1 MFEIT
6 ADDIAALGDSDLRSL
21 VALLCESEMRRR
33 AKPVSAVTW
42 GGDQNASDG
51 GLDVRVDLPRR
62 TKLQGFVPRA
72 ATGFQVKKS
81 DMRSRG
87 IAVEMR
93 PKGKIRAAIRDLA
106 KQSGAYI
113 IVSSNGSVS
122 DLALRKRREAM
133 AAAVKGM
140 TGARALALDFYD
152 RGRVATW
159 VRDNPGL
166 IPWVRQKIGKSIQG
180 WRSYGAWAYA
190 AEDVK
195 ATYLLDDML
204 RIHTGKR
211 EGGNGVS
218 AADGLTS
225 IRDVLREPRKAVRIV
240 GLSGVGKTRFVQAL
254 FDHRVGKRSLDPSIA
269 IYTNMSDDPDP
280 QPVGLASDMVASGTR
295 AVLVVDNCPPDLHR
309 RLAEVCRSASSLL
322 SLVTIEYDIRDDDPE
337 ETDVFRLEPSSV
349 ELIEKLVRARFK
361 TISQVDGRTIATFS
375 GGNAR
380 IALALAG
387 TVGKNDTL
395 AGLTDAELFERLFQQ
410 RHGHD
415 EALLLIAQV
424 TSLVYSFQGE
434 ATTGDEAELPIFA
447 AMTGKFVDEI
457 FRGVAALRDRD
468 LVQQRGVWRAVLPHA
483 IANRL
488 AAMALRSIPLE
499 TIKAKLI
506 DGGSTRL
513 LRSFSRRLGYLH
525 DNKVAVRIVNEWLS
539 KDGLLGDIANL
550 SDVEMAIFENI
561 APVDPKAVLAALDR
575 MPPASLSRRDSLAH
589 IIGSI
594 AYDPKLF
601 DRCTELL
608 LRCGAGDDERNT
620 NVDHDRHLTSLFYII
635 LSGTNA
641 TIEQRLSVLDSLLR
655 SDDAYRRKV
664 GIKAL
669 HNVLEAM
676 HFGSGTDFEF
686 GARPRDYGLW
696 PKTNAD
702 VKHWYVSAL
711 GLVQSISLST
721 LPVAPEV
728 RTALASKFRGLWNQP
743 QLRHEL
749 DRLCRTITKAGFW
762 REGWTGVRQTL
773 KFDSNGMAKEAKAAL
788 VRLEKF
794 LSPKDLV
801 QKVRG
806 IVLATNTHGLDFDDL
821 DIDQDDGGANVLD
834 RLNSIATTLGNDVAH
849 DAAALQELLPELMS
863 VRGAALWSFGRG
875 LAASADDPKAM
886 WGCMVVQFNN
896 SLAEDRNTQIF
907 CGFLEVLSARNM
919 ELADTLLD
927 EAVAHEAL
935 AAWFPELQR
944 AIIIDKRGVKR
955 LEQSLTLNLVPM
967 YRYRYL
973 AMGRAADPI
982 AAPDLKELLVAL
994 ASKPNGGFD
1003 SAIEILY
1010 MRFFSDLQEKKP
1022 LDPALI
1028 EAGREL
1034 IGMFDLTTDRQE
1046 RDHRIGSVIKTCL
1059 TGVGGAKGIEGL
1071 CRKLKKAVANREV
1084 YAFSQDELLKSLFR
1098 AHPDVALEEL
1108 LGGDD
1113 ADQKLGCEIIM
1124 DASHHRANPLACV
1137 PVDVLVAWCERKPS
1151 ERYPLAASV
1160 IPIFTGQQDHPSPSV
1175 WSAAALAILDKAPDR
1190 VAALR
1195 HFVCRFRPRSWSGSG
1210 AAAMETRLP
1219 LLRQLETH
1227 ADPDVATFA
1236 KADGA
1241 RLRKEIDQERER
1253 ETKDDK
1259 ANDERFE

>member
-6 ADDIAALGDSDLRSL
+6 ADDIAALGDDDLRSL
-21 VALLCESEMRRR
+21 VALLCESEMRRK

-51 GLDVRVDLPRR
+51 GLDVRVDLPKR
-62 TKLQGFVPRA
+62 TSIQGFVPRA

-81 DMRSRG
+81 DMPPRD
-87 IAVEMR
+87 IAREIR
-93 PKGKIRAAIRDLA
+93 PKGKVRSVIRDLA

-122 DLALRKRREAM
+122 DLALQKRRDAM
-133 AAAVKGM
+133 TAAVKGI
-140 TGARALALDFYD
+140 TGARALSLDFYD

-159 VRDNPGL
+159 VRDHPGL

-190 AEDVK
+190 AEDAK
-195 ATYLLDDML
+195 TGYLLDDKL
-204 RIHTGKR
+204 RILTGKR
-211 EGGNGVS
+211 EGGSGVS
-218 AADGLTS
+218 AADGLAS
-225 IRDVLREPRKAVRIV
+225 VRDILRESRKAVRIV

-254 FDHRVGKRSLDPSIA
+254 FDHRAGKRSLDPSIT
-269 IYTNMSDDPDP
+269 IYTNMADDPDP
-280 QPVGLASDMVASGTR
+280 QPVGLASDLVASQTR

-309 RLAEVCRSASSLL
+309 RLAEVCRSTNSLL
-322 SLVTIEYDIRDDDPE
+322 SLVTVEYDIRDDDPE
-337 ETDVFRLEPSSV
+337 ETDVFRLEPSSP
-349 ELIEKLVRARFK
+349 ELIEKLVRGRFK
-361 TISQVDGRTIATFS
+361 NISQVDAKTIATFS

-387 TVGKNDTL
+387 TVGKNETL
-395 AGLTDAELFERLFQQ
+395 AGLTDEELFERLFQQ
-410 RHGHD
+410 RHAHD
-415 EALLLIAQV
+415 ASLLLIAQA

-434 ATTGDEAELPIFA
+434 ATTGDEAELPVFA
-447 AMTGKFVDEI
+447 VMTGKFVDEV
-457 FRGVAALRDRD
+457 FRGVAALQSRD

-488 AAMALRSIPLE
+488 AEMALRNIPLE
-499 TIKAKLI
+499 TIKANLI

-525 DNKVAVRIVNEWLS
+525 DNKVATRIVNEWLS
-539 KDGLLGDIANL
+539 GGGFLANIGNL
-550 SDVEMAIFENI
+550 SAVEMAIFENI
-561 APVDPKAVLAALDR
+561 APVDPGAILAALER
-575 MPPASLSRRDSLAH
+575 VPPESLSRRDSLAR

-608 LRCGAGDDERNT
+608 LRCGAGDDESNT
-620 NVDHDRHLTSLFYII
+620 SVDHDRHLTSLFYLIW
-635 LSGTNA
+635 SGTNA
-641 TIEQRLSVLDSLLR
+641 PIEQRLSVLDSLLR
-655 SDDAYRRKV
+655 SDDARRRAV

-676 HFGSGTDFEF
+676 HFSSGTDFEF

-702 VKHWYVSAL
+702 IKHWYVSAL
-711 GLVQSISLST
+711 KLVQLIALSA

-743 QLRHEL
+743 LLHSEL
-749 DRLCRTITKAGFW
+749 DRICRSIAKVGFW

-773 KFDSNGMAKEAKAAL
+773 KYDSNGMAKEAKAKL
-788 VRLEKF
+788 MRLEKT
-794 LSPKDLV
+794 LGPKDLV

-806 IVLATNTHGLDFDDL
+806 IVLSTNAHGLDFDDL
-821 DIDQDDGGANVLD
+821 DTDHDDGGANVLD
-834 RLNSIATTLGNDVAH
+834 RLNSIAIMLGSDVAH
-849 DAAALQELLPELMS
+849 DLAAFQELLPELTS
-863 VRGAALWSFGRG
+863 VYGAALWSFGKG

-886 WGCMVVQFNN
+886 WTSIVRQFADTPIAN
-896 SLAEDRNTQIF
+896 RNTQVF
-907 CGFLEVLSARNM
+907 CGFLEALSTRNM
-919 ELADTLLD
+919 ELTDTLLD
-927 EAVAHEAL
+927 QAVTHEAL

-944 AIIIDKRGVKR
+944 AIVIDKRGVKR
-955 LEQSLTLNLVPM
+955 LQQSLTLNMVPM

-982 AAPDLKELLVAL
+982 AGPDLKELLVAM

-1010 MRFFSDLQEKKP
+1010 MRFFSDRQEKRP

-1028 EAGREL
+1028 GAGREL
-1034 IGMFDLTTDRQE
+1034 IGMFDLITGRQE
-1046 RDHRIGSVIKTCL
+1046 RDHRIGLVIKICL
-1059 TGVGGAKGIEGL
+1059 TGAGGAKGIEAL
-1071 CRKLKKAVANREV
+1071 CRKLKNAVASREA
-1084 YAFSQDELLKSLFR
+1084 YAFSQHELLKSLFK
-1098 AHPDVALEEL
+1098 AHPDVALDEL

-1113 ADQKLGCEIIM
+1113 ANRKLGCQIIV
-1124 DASHHRANPLACV
+1124 DVSHHHANPLACI
-1137 PVDVLVAWCERKPS
+1137 PLDVLVAWCERKPS
-1151 ERYPLAASV
+1151 ERYPLVASV
-1160 IPIFTGQQDHPSPSV
+1160 IPVFEGQQDQPSPSV

-1195 HFVCRFRPRSWSGSG
+1195 QFVCRFRPRNWSGSR

-1227 ADPDVATFA
+1227 ADPDVAAFA

-1241 RLRKEIDQERER
+1241 RLRKEIDQEREQ